1 MNISPGTSLV
11 HLRRQDLAVGGA
23 VSISGQGIKIPL
35 AMLWASPVSQ
45 MTKNL
50 PTNAGDPGL
59 ILGLGG
65 SSGVGNGKPLQHP
78 CLGNPK
84 DREAWWATIHVVAKE
99 SDMT

>member
-1 MNISPGTSLV
+1 MVHEVVKSQTRLSDFTSL
-11 HLRRQDLAVGGA
+11 HFTSQPFRGFPSGSLLR
-23 VSISGQGIKIPL
+23 
-35 AMLWASPVSQ
+35 
-45 MTKNL
+45 NL